1 MSDMTSR
8 SEQRI
13 VVIGGDGPLL
23 EGVSDLLQLAGYQVR
38 IESRQEMPA
47 GLYASASAAPNL
59 TILDISGSGYG
70 SERLSS
76 LLDLV
81 ARSRDAQILVV
92 SFAGDDRIRDLE
104 QSTRTD
110 HRGRLHFYAH
120 SLLGAEGLLEKVDSC
135 FG

>member
-38 IESRQEMPA
+38 IESSQDLPA
-47 GLYASASAAPNL
+47 GLPSAAEAAPNL
-59 TILDISGSGYG
+59 TILDISGSG
-70 SERLSS
+70 SAVKLSS
-76 LLDLV
+76 FLDRV
-81 ARSRDAQILVV
+81 GQSRDAQILVV
-92 SFAGDDRIRDLE
+92 SFAGDDRIRELE
-104 QSTRTD
+104 KSTRSD
-110 HRGRLHFYAH
+110 HRGRFHFYAH

-135 FG
+135 FA